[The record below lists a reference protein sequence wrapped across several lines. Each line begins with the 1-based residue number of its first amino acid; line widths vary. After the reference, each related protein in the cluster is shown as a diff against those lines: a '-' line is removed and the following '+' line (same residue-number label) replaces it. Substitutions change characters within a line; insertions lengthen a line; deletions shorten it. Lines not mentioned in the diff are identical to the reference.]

1 MKGAMELR
9 DKKVSDAMKPL
20 DEVFMISADAPLN
33 QDVIDRIIATG
44 HSRIPIYRDTRGNIE
59 EVLLT
64 KTLLRLLPK
73 IMSNPLVQLEEKVG
87 DLDTQYELLLLRD
100 DLSLYEALEEFQQRR
115 RHLAVVVAHDSK
127 KQLGIITLE
136 DVIEELLQEELFDE
150 TDINEAGVM
159 AITVESPHVVSR
171 AAGLA
176 NFVRMQSSPRS
187 PGKISRGKKARSKGM
202 LALLLT
208 CTALLGILCS
218 PQPYEARSYGFGYY
232 GCTHFNELR
241 VRVLASSLLT
251 RVPGLPVPDLDPLE
265 TRHSHP
271 LMTRRHCCDRPGGRH
286 VHYPCIKPSLCCVPS
301 TLRLEVALCYTA
313 RRFIREQL
321 VLPCYSFVPT
331 AHCARQAPGPGGA
344 ERAMSLE
351 YGAAATPRPFNRQR
365 KLAIRG

>member
-1 MKGAMELR
+1 VLIVVCYPIAWPVGSLLNFLLGSDDQSHYKRNQLRAIVDLHAEAAGSDDKSPTSSGGVPPAVLSADEQLVMKGAMELR

-187 PGKISRGKKARSKGM
+187 PGKISRAHSLTKRGVTVLDTTAVRISTNSVARSRSVGNSSQPPSNDKTP
-202 LALLLT
+202 LL
-208 CTALLGILCS
+208 
-218 PQPYEARSYGFGYY
+218 
-232 GCTHFNELR
+232 
-241 VRVLASSLLT
+241 
-251 RVPGLPVPDLDPLE
+251 
-265 TRHSHP
+265 
-271 LMTRRHCCDRPGGRH
+271 
-286 VHYPCIKPSLCCVPS
+286 
-301 TLRLEVALCYTA
+301 
-313 RRFIREQL
+313 
-321 VLPCYSFVPT
+321 
-331 AHCARQAPGPGGA
+331 
-344 ERAMSLE
+344 
-351 YGAAATPRPFNRQR
+351 
-365 KLAIRG
+365 